1 MLFFHCVATPQISLS
16 NEKGR
21 KWCNCKFVAYCFSFC
36 TRINVPRSSRNIN
49 FWPKRVLPSNV
60 KLRQFIYALNCSSSK
75 ESNIVNSIVTK
86 YSLPG
91 RRLKGKGKGVLGAR
105 ETREA
110 PQRVSLAPQ
119 TPFPFPFKRLPRRLD
134 KISQLH
140 QSFPVRCH
148 SWDTW
153 KMFDLLLRVFLI
165 QRETIATQGRARTSN
180 PDLSYPILSL
190 TTTLSHRPAKILKK
204 LSI

>member
-86 YSLPG
+86 YSLP
-91 RRLKGKGKGVLGAR
+91 
-105 ETREA
+105 
-110 PQRVSLAPQ
+110 
-119 TPFPFPFKRLPRRLD
+119 RRLD